1 MICEV
6 RYGKK
11 KRRNAADKFKTL
23 LFGKDLKVTDRDAYF
38 EVREYDF
45 SSYLPIDDYIKKQ
58 P

>member
-1 MICEV
+1 M